1 MINYFLLLFTK
12 EKYIDKNKRI
22 NSFFKSDKKEIIS
35 EKKINSI
42 SSHIL
47 KHQTNYQFSE
57 RIHFS
62 KLYNFKIKWGTFR

>member
-22 NSFFKSDKKEIIS
+22 NSFFKSDKKETIN

-47 KHQTNYQFSE
+47 KH
-57 RIHFS
+57 
-62 KLYNFKIKWGTFR
+62 